1 MGEAENSH
9 TKAHDLSGGSQKDRG
24 CTESTVGEIEE
35 GSLKESAN
43 RCLSHQQ
50 SMRYCTHA
58 RRSNSIASIS
68 GINHASSA

>member
-35 GSLKESAN
+35 GSLKRA
-43 RCLSHQQ
+43 L
-50 SMRYCTHA
+50 
-58 RRSNSIASIS
+58 IAAFPIS
-68 GINHASSA
+68 RA